1 MNNSSIKDRR
11 KHLVLM
17 GIGLSGIEFIKEW
30 LQEPKGFRLTI
41 IAEHPSDLL
50 YLNALCTLKGLN
62 QSFSSDP
69 QEQID
74 LQFII
79 ACIETIDF
87 EKKNLLLPDG
97 PLGFDMLVVV
107 NEPKP
112 KLLIHRKGNFLRHL
126 TTADDYIHWIQ
137 ESVREAIV
145 RGDGF
150 VAIAV
155 ADQLQRMGLEVTLI
169 SSESRLAVQSMPEEE
184 ACLVAKKLKSSG
196 VHLIFNEMISNHLLG
211 KDGEIKGVRLEN
223 GTELPGQAVIHD
235 KGNFP
240 DFFFLRGQPSYSGE
254 SFRVGP
260 NYRLESKDG
269 IFAIGQNLK
278 GFDATSAEDRKIPL
292 STQGIT
298 LARYLKESSLQEAE
312 TFEWKDSYQLAGL
325 EWSTYGDFSTF
336 WGDSSHNF
344 YWEHPNGEIAF
355 RLLFRQHDYSILAL
369 ATLGITF
376 DQEFLTNAFTEQC
389 KALEFINKMKN
400 EVFTKESSEDM
411 ILLISKAFAVEFKG
425 IKNEN
430 RTSLFGKI
438 LEKFL

>member
-1 MNNSSIKDRR
+1 
-11 KHLVLM
+11 M
-17 GIGLSGIEFIKEW
+17 GIGLSGIEFLKEW
-30 LQEPKGFRLTI
+30 LPAPNGFRLTI
-41 IAEHPSDLL
+41 IAEHPSDLF
-50 YLNALCTLKGLN
+50 YLNALCALKGLN
-62 QSFSSDP
+62 RSFSSEP
-69 QEQID
+69 KKLSD
-74 LQFII
+74 LQFIV
-79 ACIETIDF
+79 ASVEAIDF
-87 EKKNLLLPDG
+87 DKMSLLMPDG
-97 PLGFDMLVVV
+97 PLGFDRLVVV

-112 KLLIHRKGNFLRHL
+112 KLLIHRKGDFLRHL
-126 TTADDYIHWIQ
+126 TADDYLYWIQ

-150 VAIAV
+150 MAIAM
-155 ADQLQRMGLEVTLI
+155 ADQLQRMGLRVTLI
-169 SSESRLAVQSMPEEE
+169 SSESRLAIQSMPEEE
-184 ACLVAKKLKSSG
+184 ACLVAKQLKGSG
-196 VHLIFNEMISNHLLG
+196 VHLIFNEIISNYLLG
-211 KDGEIKGVRLEN
+211 EEGEIRGVRLDS
-223 GTELPGQAVIHD
+223 GKELPVQAVIHE

-240 DFFFLRGQPSYSGE
+240 DFFFLRGQPAYSGE

-260 NYRLESKDG
+260 NYGLETKDG

-278 GFDATSAEDRKIPL
+278 GLHAGSAEDLKIPL

-312 TFEWKDSYQLAGL
+312 TFEWKDPYQLAGL
-325 EWSTYGDFSTF
+325 DWCTYGDFSTF

-376 DQEFLTNAFTEQC
+376 DQEFLTNAFNERC
-389 KALEFINKMKN
+389 KALDFINKMKS
-400 EVFTKESSEDM
+400 EVFSRESSEDM

-430 RTSLFGKI
+430 RTSLFSKI

>member
-1 MNNSSIKDRR
+1 M
-11 KHLVLM
+11 M
-17 GIGLSGIEFIKEW
+17 GIGLSGIEFLKEW
-30 LQEPKGFRLTI
+30 LHEPDVFRLTI
-41 IAEHPSDLL
+41 IAEHPSDLF
-50 YLNALCTLKGLN
+50 YLNALCALKGLN
-62 QSFSSDP
+62 RSFSSEL
-69 QEQID
+69 QKQSD

-79 ACIETIDF
+79 ASVEAIDF
-87 EKKNLLLPDG
+87 DKKSLLMPDG
-97 PLGFDMLVVV
+97 PLEFDRLVVV
-107 NEPKP
+107 NESKP
-112 KLLIHRKGNFLRHL
+112 KLLIHRKGGFLRHL
-126 TTADDYIHWIQ
+126 TTADDYIDWIQ

-150 VAIAV
+150 VAIAI
-155 ADQLQRMGLEVTLI
+155 ADQLQRMGLKVTLI
-169 SSESRLAVQSMPEEE
+169 STESRLAIQSMPEEE
-184 ACLVAKKLKSSG
+184 ACLVAKKLKASG
-196 VHLIFNEMISNHLLG
+196 IHLIFNEKISNYLLG
-211 KDGEIKGVRLEN
+211 EKGEIRGVRLEN
-223 GTELPGQAVIHD
+223 GEELAGQAVFHD

-240 DFFFLRGQPSYSGE
+240 DFFFLRGQPAYSGE

-260 NYRLESKDG
+260 NYGLETKDG

-278 GFDATSAEDRKIPL
+278 GIHAGSAEDLKIPL

-298 LARYLKESSLQEAE
+298 LAKYLKESSLQEAE
-312 TFEWKDSYQLAGL
+312 TFEWKDPYQLAGL
-325 EWSTYGDFSTF
+325 EWCTYGDFSTF

-376 DQEFLTNAFTEQC
+376 DQEFLNNAFTERC
-389 KALEFINKMKN
+389 KALDFINKMKN
-400 EVFTKESSEDM
+400 EVFTRESSEDM